1 MRSDQT
7 MKVSLT
13 PDRLKSMDVRSFCH
27 DTEMI
32 SVLFL
37 IQVLNKEKGQRPG
50 RQVFNS
56 ESRVEPDPPSIS
68 RAIGRRP
75 SLRHVDSIV
84 EDDEETNPARSS
96 SNRNRQGTAVASS
109 TGQRSTP
116 PSRIRSGSASHPPSA
131 ASALIKKS
139 SRSELNAASPPVS
152 SALSN
157 IRRRPV
163 PKDLDTVVANDS
175 VSNRKPVPDS
185 RGLDDLT
192 GHSDDEVTTPP
203 PKRRTGFAVSADTR
217 DLINFLSEGPPE
229 DPAPVAM
236 VFICSSFPVQLSA
249 YRIVRYSI
257 IIVQFLWKMGRQRVL
272 EDF

>member
-1 MRSDQT
+1 MFS
-7 MKVSLT
+7 
-13 PDRLKSMDVRSFCH
+13 
-27 DTEMI
+27 
-32 SVLFL
+32 
-37 IQVLNKEKGQRPG
+37 
-50 RQVFNS
+50 S
-56 ESRVEPDPPSIS
+56 ESRVEPDPPSLS

-84 EDDEETNPARSS
+84 EDDEESNSARSP
-96 SNRNRQGTAVASS
+96 SNRNRQVVTSP

-116 PSRIRSGSASHPPSA
+116 PSRIRSSSASHPPSA

-139 SRSELNAASPPVS
+139 SRSELDAASPPVS

-175 VSNRKPVPDS
+175 VPNRKPVPDS

-192 GHSDDEVTTPP
+192 GQSDDEVTTPP

-229 DPAPVAM
+229 DPPPVAM
-236 VFICSSFPVQLSA
+236 VFIYSSFPVQLSA
-249 YRIVRYSI
+249 YRIVRYSTI
-257 IIVQFLWKMGRQRVL
+257 TVQFLWRMARQRVL